1 MSAATATCELDGS
14 VARRLPG
21 DRDVWIFITAELL
34 MFGAFFVAYIVNR
47 AGEVELFNAS
57 QLTLDRTLGV
67 LNTLLL
73 VSSSWAVV
81 QAVCAARRDE
91 RSAAP
96 RYLAVAIA
104 LGIAFVIVKVFEYS
118 AKFGAGLT
126 MMTNT
131 FYMFYFCLT
140 MIHLLHVVA
149 GTVILT
155 VLWSN
160 ARGGAYNS
168 SNSKRSG
175 NGRIVLAH
183 GRPALDLPVF
193 AALHL
198 EIAPYACASPRSASR
213 DLAASKAGGCSSRF

>member
-1 MSAATATCELDGS
+1 MSAVNATRELGGT

-21 DRDVWIFITAELL
+21 DRDVWIFIIAELL

-47 AGEVELFNAS
+47 AGEVRLFNAS

-67 LNTLLL
+67 LNALLL
-73 VSSSWAVV
+73 ISSSWAVV
-81 QAVCAARRDE
+81 QAVCAARRNE
-91 RSAAP
+91 RGAVP
-96 RYLAVAIA
+96 RYLGLAIA
-104 LGIAFVIVKVFEYS
+104 LGIAFTIVKFFEYS
-118 AKFGAGLT
+118 AKLGAGLT

-155 VLWSN
+155 VPWSN

-168 SNSKRSG
+168 SNSKGLETGASYWHM
-175 NGRIVLAH
+175 V
-183 GRPALDLPVF
+183 DLLWIF
-193 AALHL
+193 LFSL
-198 EIAPYACASPRSASR
+198 LY
-213 DLAASKAGGCSSRF
+213 LLK